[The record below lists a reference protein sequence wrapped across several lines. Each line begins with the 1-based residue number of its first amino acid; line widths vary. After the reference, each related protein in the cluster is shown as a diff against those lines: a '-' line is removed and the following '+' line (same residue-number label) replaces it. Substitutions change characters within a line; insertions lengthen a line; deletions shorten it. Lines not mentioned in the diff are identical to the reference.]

1 EDSLGFALFERKR
14 GQPLKPKEDAE
25 ILYAEVEKAFVGLDH
40 LIQTGKNLHKSSR
53 GHLRVV
59 GTTFLVNSIL
69 SDAAGALLLSSPSV
83 SITIDSRPHSE
94 VVSLIADRH
103 QDIAVA
109 VLPVFHPG

>member
-1 EDSLGFALFERKR
+1 MKMNLRQIEAFRAVMIYGSVTLAANALFITQPAVSRLITDLEDSLGFALFERKR

-59 GTTFLVNSIL
+59 GTTSLVNSIL
-69 SDAAGALLLSSPSV
+69 S
-83 SITIDSRPHSE
+83 
-94 VVSLIADRH
+94 
-103 QDIAVA
+103 
-109 VLPVFHPG
+109 